1 MLRKKMCLICCQKK
15 IMSRIT
21 HSAFVLMLFFISM
34 SVRAQQAPDTIPSFK
49 GFVSYETDSIV
60 VNSDHLPDSGYV
72 VFNFYDA
79 GCGHCQELGESIAKN
94 FASFS
99 KNSTFYF
106 ISMNAKDYVDGF
118 INTYTPTLK
127 DQKNVIFLHDRGTEF
142 FERFD
147 PSHYPSTYIY
157 DAKTRKLIHYFAG
170 ETNAKKFIPYLK

>member
-1 MLRKKMCLICCQKK
+1 MLK
-15 IMSRIT
+15 IMQF
-21 HSAFVLMLFFISM
+21 AFVLMFPFLSL
-34 SVRAQQAPDTIPSFK
+34 SVHAQQAPDTIPSFQR
-49 GFVSYETDSIV
+49 FVSYETDSIV
-60 VNSDHLPDSGYV
+60 VNSDNLPDSGYI

-94 FASFS
+94 FSSYAE
-99 KNSTFYF
+99 NSTFYF
-106 ISMNAKDYVDGF
+106 ISMNAKEYVDGF
-118 INTYTPTLK
+118 INTYTPSLK
-127 DQKNVIFLHDRGTEF
+127 NQKNVIFLHDRGTEF